1 MAWTNN
7 LIDNNRQDTNLKKS
21 NLFLMIY
28 DIELFNKKEMKLM
41 NFTN

>member
-21 NLFLMIY
+21 NLLLMIY
-28 DIELFNKKEMKLM
+28 DIELFNKKEMRLM